1 MNMKLTEKEAAEQ
14 IERLS
19 REIDKHNYLYYVRNN
34 PEISDSEF
42 DAMLNEL
49 KELEA
54 RYPELVRPDSPTQRV
69 GGWVAEGFATVNH
82 IAPMMSIDNVSTAE
96 GAWDFDRRV
105 KRLLEKEEVEYVAE
119 PKFDGVSASLT
130 YRDGIL
136 TRGATR
142 GNGITGEDVT
152 ANLKTINTIPL
163 RLGGDGKIPG
173 LIEIR
178 GEVLYPI
185 EAFRKLNRELAE
197 AGEPLF
203 ANPRNAA
210 SGAIRQL
217 DSSVTAS
224 RPLTFYCWGVGEV
237 RGVDIGTEWEL
248 VERLGE
254 WGFKVDEHMRRC
266 KDMDD
271 ALDYQREL
279 EEIRDSLPYEADGI
293 VVKVNRRD
301 YQKELGATAKHPRW
315 NIAYKFKPRQGTTVV
330 NDITVQVGR
339 VGLLTPVAELEPVGI
354 GGITVKRA
362 SLHTDDIIK
371 AKDIRIG
378 DTVLVERAGDVIPDI
393 VMPIIEKRTGKEKE
407 FVMPSECPVCGTPV
421 EREGAYFYCPNL
433 SCPAQLKGRIRHMA
447 GRRAFDIEGLGE
459 KIVEQLLAEGLIK
472 DPADVFYLKKDELT
486 PLERFAEKSAANLI
500 AQIEKSR
507 KVPFDR
513 FINALSIPHVG
524 ERVAQILAENFSSVD
539 ALMKA
544 TPEELTEIHTIGI
557 EIAESIVHFFKY
569 EQHRELI
576 RKMLDAGVEIK
587 YETKAPVSD
596 KLKGMVFVFTGG
608 LDTMTR
614 DEAEKLVALNGGR
627 ATSSVTKKTNY
638 VVAGKDPGTKLE
650 KAESLGIEILTEEE
664 FRKMV
669 GEA

>member
-1 MNMKLTEKEAAEQ
+1 MNVKLTEKEAAEQ

-19 REIDKHNYLYYVRNN
+19 REVDRHNYLYYVKNS

-54 RYPELVRPDSPTQRV
+54 RYPDLVRPDSPTQRV
-69 GGWVAEGFATVNH
+69 GGWVAEGFKSVSH
-82 IAPMMSIDNVSTAE
+82 IAPMMSIDNVSTPE
-96 GAWDFDRRV
+96 GAYEFDRRV
-105 KRLLEKEEVEYVAE
+105 KRLLETENVEYVAE

-130 YRDGIL
+130 YQDGVL

-163 RLGGDGKIPG
+163 RLGGNGKTPA

-217 DSSVTAS
+217 DSSITAS
-224 RPLTFYCWGVGEV
+224 RPLTFYCWGVGEA
-237 RGVDIGTEWEL
+237 RGVEIKTEWEL

-254 WGFKVDEHMRRC
+254 WGFKVDEHIRRC
-266 KDMDD
+266 ADIDE
-271 ALDYQREL
+271 ALGYQKEL

-362 SLHTDDIIK
+362 SLHTDDILK

-393 VMPIIEKRTGKEKE
+393 VMPIIEKRTGEERE
-407 FVMPSECPVCGTPV
+407 FVMPAECPVCATPV

-459 KIVEQLLAEGLIK
+459 KIVVQLLAVGLIK

-500 AQIEKSR
+500 SQIEKSK

-524 ERVAQILAENFSSVD
+524 ERVAQILAENFTSVD
-539 ALMKA
+539 ALMNT
-544 TPEELTEIHTIGI
+544 TPEELTSIHTIGI
-557 EIAESIVHFFKY
+557 EIAESIVHFFQH

-576 RKMLDAGVEIK
+576 KKMLDAGIEIK
-587 YETKAPVSD
+587 YDTKTPVSD

-614 DEAEKLVALNGGR
+614 DEAEKLVASHGGR
-627 ATSSVTKKTNY
+627 ATSSVTKKTSY
-638 VVAGKDPGTKLE
+638 VVAGKDPGSKLE
-650 KAESLGIEILTEEE
+650 KAESLGIEILSEEE

-669 GEA
+669 GP

>member
-1 MNMKLTEKEAAEQ
+1 MNMKLTEKGADGQ
-14 IERLS
+14 IQRLS
-19 REIDKHNYLYYVRNN
+19 RDIDKHNYLYYVKNS

-54 RYPELVRPDSPTQRV
+54 RFPNLVRPDSPTQRV
-69 GGWVAEGFATVNH
+69 GGWVAEGFTSVSH
-82 IAPMMSIDNVSTAE
+82 IAPMMSIDNVSTPE
-96 GAWDFDRRV
+96 GAYEFDKRV
-105 KRLLEKEEVEYVAE
+105 KRLLETESVEYVAE

-130 YRDGIL
+130 YQDGVL

-142 GNGITGEDVT
+142 GNGLTGEDVT

-163 RLGGDGKIPG
+163 RLGGNGKPPA

-185 EAFRKLNRELAE
+185 EAFRKLNKELTE

-217 DSSVTAS
+217 DSSITAS

-237 RGVDIGTEWEL
+237 RGAEIKTEWEL

-254 WGFKVDEHMRRC
+254 WGFKVDEHMRLC
-266 KDMDD
+266 VDFD
-271 ALDYQREL
+271 AALGYQKEL

-393 VMPIIEKRTGKEKE
+393 VMPIIDKRTGNERE
-407 FVMPSECPVCGTPV
+407 FVMPAECPVCATPV

-472 DPADVFYLKKDELT
+472 DPSDVFYLKKDELT

-500 AQIEKSR
+500 AEIEKSR

-524 ERVAQILAENFSSVD
+524 ERVAQILAENFTSID
-539 ALMKA
+539 ALMNA
-544 TPEELTEIHTIGI
+544 TAEELTAIHTIGI
-557 EIAESIVHFFKY
+557 EIAESIVHFFQHG
-569 EQHRELI
+569 QHRELI
-576 RKMLDAGVEIK
+576 KKMLDAGIEIK
-587 YETKAPVSD
+587 YDTKTPVSD

-614 DEAEKLVALNGGR
+614 DEAEKLVASHGGR

-638 VVAGKDPGTKLE
+638 VVAGNDPGSKLE
-650 KAESLGIEILTEEE
+650 KAESLGIEILTEED

-669 GEA
+669 DGL

>member
-210 SGAIRQL
+210 SGAI
-217 DSSVTAS
+217 
-224 RPLTFYCWGVGEV
+224 
-237 RGVDIGTEWEL
+237 
-248 VERLGE
+248 
-254 WGFKVDEHMRRC
+254 
-266 KDMDD
+266 
-271 ALDYQREL
+271 
-279 EEIRDSLPYEADGI
+279 
-293 VVKVNRRD
+293 
-301 YQKELGATAKHPRW
+301 
-315 NIAYKFKPRQGTTVV
+315 
-330 NDITVQVGR
+330 
-339 VGLLTPVAELEPVGI
+339 
-354 GGITVKRA
+354 
-362 SLHTDDIIK
+362 
-371 AKDIRIG
+371 
-378 DTVLVERAGDVIPDI
+378 
-393 VMPIIEKRTGKEKE
+393 
-407 FVMPSECPVCGTPV
+407 
-421 EREGAYFYCPNL
+421 
-433 SCPAQLKGRIRHMA
+433 
-447 GRRAFDIEGLGE
+447 
-459 KIVEQLLAEGLIK
+459 
-472 DPADVFYLKKDELT
+472 
-486 PLERFAEKSAANLI
+486 
-500 AQIEKSR
+500 
-507 KVPFDR
+507 
-513 FINALSIPHVG
+513 
-524 ERVAQILAENFSSVD
+524 
-539 ALMKA
+539 
-544 TPEELTEIHTIGI
+544 
-557 EIAESIVHFFKY
+557 
-569 EQHRELI
+569 
-576 RKMLDAGVEIK
+576 
-587 YETKAPVSD
+587 
-596 KLKGMVFVFTGG
+596 
-608 LDTMTR
+608 
-614 DEAEKLVALNGGR
+614 
-627 ATSSVTKKTNY
+627 
-638 VVAGKDPGTKLE
+638 
-650 KAESLGIEILTEEE
+650 
-664 FRKMV
+664 
-669 GEA
+669 